1 MSSKYR
7 LVYLWVEQYKNIVN
21 TEIYFTLDY
30 TLKKDEKNKVLSLDK
45 THFGKLCEEGNNP
58 LAEFDVFTA
67 LIGENGSGKSNLIE
81 LISFIYTT
89 GKFPGGITDSGK
101 DSFCIIEQQDEEES
115 IFFFISPNSDE
126 YAQRYEMST
135 SVAFSS
141 NLADFNEFGKTI
153 LYHPLNDL
161 AAGTSSHVVFNS
173 VKIAANPFKKLLS
186 GVSSSE
192 LAKKFADNKLQ
203 LSQLSTFKH
212 ISEDPY
218 SRFVI
223 LFSELKYKI
232 LNDESFS
239 KQFSLFS
246 KKTAYVKLYNAFI
259 SEIEKEEVSKS
270 QFLLSYIFLITVSAV
285 QNNKQYTE
293 VPYLVALMLT
303 CELFTDDLAV
313 INTFG
318 SDIQKYLT
326 RESWHVLQE
335 EIKKH
340 FENMVQHFEY
350 FDLVHNELNGSHLSI
365 SLDDIEVNSA
375 LDFICSEEWFDF
387 EGQTR
392 SFQGAGIPLKIDGL
406 SSGEISVIHFLN
418 ELKTEL
424 SLTGSSCVV
433 ILDEPENSFHPEWQ
447 RCLISILLEMC
458 QLLNVTPQIIIS
470 SHSPFILS
478 DILEGKALLLC
489 REKEIDGKIQKAN
502 GDNLKKSFAANIHE
516 MLSNGFFLKSTIGDS
531 AKAKI
536 AEVVLFINNPNK
548 QSKLGRTID
557 KRISASQL
565 IIDHVGDQ
573 LLSSE
578 LTKRLNKIITDNT
591 LNSEDLASLFYK
603 SKSNA
608 SLQNELRELSSKY
621 NVTTEGT

>member
-7 LVYLWVEQYKNIVN
+7 LVYLWVEQYKNIEN

-30 TLKKDEKNKVLSLDK
+30 KLKKDDKNKVLSLDK
-45 THFGKLCEEGNNP
+45 THFGQLCEEDNNP
-58 LAEFDVFTA
+58 LENLDMFTA
-67 LIGENGSGKSNLIE
+67 FIGENGSGKSNLIE
-81 LISFIYTT
+81 LVSFIYTT
-89 GKFPGGITDSGK
+89 GKFPDGISDSGT
-101 DSFCIIEQQDEEES
+101 DGFCIIEQQGEEES
-115 IFFFISPNSDE
+115 IFFLVSPNSDK

-135 SVAFSS
+135 NVAFS
-141 NLADFNEFGKTI
+141 NKLADFNEFGKTI

-232 LNDESFS
+232 SNDESFS

-259 SEIEKEEVSKS
+259 SEIEKEEASKS

-303 CELFTDDLAV
+303 CELFTDELAV
-313 INTFG
+313 INTFE

-326 RESWHVLQE
+326 RESWHILQE

-340 FENMVQHFEY
+340 FENMAQSFEL
-350 FDLVHNELNGSHLSI
+350 FDLDHNELNGSHLSI
-365 SLDDIEVNSA
+365 RLNDMGVNSA

-392 SFQGAGIPLKIDGL
+392 SFQGAGIPLKVDGL

-424 SLTGSSCVV
+424 TKSGSSCVV

-458 QLLNVTPQIIIS
+458 LQLNVTPQIIIS

-478 DILEGKALLLC
+478 DILEGKALLL
-489 REKEIDGKIQKAN
+489 GSGGN
-502 GDNLKKSFAANIHE
+502 FKKCFAANIHD
-516 MLSNGFFLKSTIGDS
+516 MLSNSFFLKSTIGEA
-531 AKAKI
+531 AKVQI
-536 AEVVLFINNPNK
+536 AEVVKFINSPNE

-573 LLSSE
+573 LLNSE

-608 SLQNELRELSSKY
+608 TLQHELRELSSKY